1 MMDFQRFI
9 TQLEITITNDL
20 PGEESQQKMRVNYD
34 QSIELPFS
42 INNSTPAAVLIL
54 LYLEDNEIYFFLTKR
69 TDELENHKGQISLPG
84 GMQEGNE
91 KLIDTALRETQEE
104 IGINKTS
111 ISIIGKITP
120 LFVPVT
126 GFMIYPFI
134 GYSLNKLDPKMD
146 PVEVAAIF
154 SVNISDLL
162 NKENRTIEQR
172 NIRGYDVQVPYFKL
186 NDYKVWGATS
196 MILSEFRDLI
206 NSKNENLYEP
216 NWY

>member
-1 MMDFQRFI
+1 MMDFQHFI

-34 QSIELPFS
+34 QSVKLPFS
-42 INNSTPAAVLIL
+42 KNNSTPAAVLIL

-84 GMQEGNE
+84 GTQEKNE

-111 ISIIGKITP
+111 ISIIGTITP

-134 GYSLNKLDPKMD
+134 GYSLNKLDPKPD

-162 NKENRTIEQR
+162 NKENRTTEQR

-186 NDYKVWGATS
+186 NDYQVWGATS

-206 NSKNENLYEP
+206 KSINEK
-216 NWY
+216 

>member
-1 MMDFQRFI
+1 MNFQRFI
-9 TQLEITITNDL
+9 TQLKITINKDI
-20 PGEESQQKMRVNYD
+20 PGEESHQKMRVIYD

-42 INNSTPAAVLIL
+42 KINSTQAAVLIL
-54 LYLEDNEIYFFLTKR
+54 LYLADNEIYFFLTKR
-69 TDELENHKGQISLPG
+69 TDELKHHKGQISLPG
-84 GMQEGNE
+84 GTQEGNE

-111 ISIIGKITP
+111 ISIIGTITP

-134 GYSLNKLDPKMD
+134 GYSLNKLDPKPD
-146 PVEVAAIF
+146 PVEVATIF

-162 NKENRTIEQR
+162 NKENRTTEQR

-186 NDYKVWGATS
+186 NDYQVWGATS

-206 NSKNENLYEP
+206 KSINEK
-216 NWY
+216 

>member
-1 MMDFQRFI
+1 MDFQRFI
-9 TQLEITITNDL
+9 TQLKITINNDL
-20 PGEESQQKMRVNYD
+20 PGEESHQKMRVIYD

-42 INNSTPAAVLIL
+42 KINSIPAAVLIL
-54 LYLEDNEIYFFLTKR
+54 LYLADNEIYFFLTKR
-69 TDELENHKGQISLPG
+69 TDELKHHKGQISLPG
-84 GMQEGNE
+84 GTQEGNE

-111 ISIIGKITP
+111 ISIIGTITP

-134 GYSLNKLDPKMD
+134 GYSLNKLDPKVD

-154 SVNISDLL
+154 SVNITDLL

-196 MILSEFRDLI
+196 MILSEFKDLI
-206 NSKNENLYEP
+206 KSINEK
-216 NWY
+216 

>member
-1 MMDFQRFI
+1 MDFQRFI
-9 TQLEITITNDL
+9 TQLKITINNDL
-20 PGEESQQKMRVNYD
+20 PGEESHQKMRVIYD

-42 INNSTPAAVLIL
+42 KKNSIQAAVLIL
-54 LYLEDNEIYFFLTKR
+54 LYLADNEIYFFLTKR
-69 TDELENHKGQISLPG
+69 TDELKHHKGQISLPG
-84 GMQEGNE
+84 GTQEGNE

-111 ISIIGKITP
+111 ISIIGTITP

-134 GYSLNKLDPKMD
+134 GYSLNKLDPKVD

-206 NSKNENLYEP
+206 KSINEK
-216 NWY
+216 

>member
-1 MMDFQRFI
+1 MDFQRFI
-9 TQLEITITNDL
+9 TQLKIAINKDL
-20 PGEESQQKMRVNYD
+20 PGEESHQKMRVIYD

-42 INNSTPAAVLIL
+42 KINSTQAAVLIL
-54 LYLEDNEIYFFLTKR
+54 LYLADNEIYFFLTKR
-69 TDELENHKGQISLPG
+69 TDELKHHKGQISLPG
-84 GMQEGNE
+84 GTQEGNE

-111 ISIIGKITP
+111 ISIIGTITP

-134 GYSLNKLDPKMD
+134 GYSLNKLDPKPD
-146 PVEVAAIF
+146 PVEVATIF

-162 NKENRTIEQR
+162 NKENRTTEQR

-186 NDYKVWGATS
+186 NDYQVWGATS

-206 NSKNENLYEP
+206 KSINEK
-216 NWY
+216 

>member
-9 TQLEITITNDL
+9 TQLKIRINNDL
-20 PGEESQQKMRVNYD
+20 PGEESHQKMRVIYD

-42 INNSTPAAVLIL
+42 KINSTAAAVLIL
-54 LYLEDNEIYFFLTKR
+54 LYLADNEIYFFLTKR
-69 TDELENHKGQISLPG
+69 TDELKHHKGQISLPG
-84 GMQEGNE
+84 GSQEGNE

-111 ISIIGKITP
+111 ISIIGTITP

-134 GYSLNKLDPKMD
+134 GYSLNKLNPKPD
-146 PVEVAAIF
+146 PVEVATIF

-162 NKENRTIEQR
+162 NKENQTTEKR

-186 NDYKVWGATS
+186 NDYQVWGATS

-206 NSKNENLYEP
+206 KFINEK
-216 NWY
+216 

>member
-1 MMDFQRFI
+1 MDFQRFI
-9 TQLEITITNDL
+9 AQLKITINNDL
-20 PGEESQQKMRVNYD
+20 PGEESHQKMRVIYD

-42 INNSTPAAVLIL
+42 IINSIPAAVLIL
-54 LYLEDNEIYFFLTKR
+54 LYLEDSEIYFFLTKR

-84 GMQEGNE
+84 GTQEGNE

-111 ISIIGKITP
+111 ISIIGTITP

-134 GYSLNKLDPKMD
+134 GYSLNKLNPKPD
-146 PVEVAAIF
+146 PVEVATIF

-162 NKENRTIEQR
+162 NKENRTTEQR
-172 NIRGYDVQVPYFKL
+172 NIRGYNVQVPYFKL
-186 NDYKVWGATS
+186 NDYQVWGATA

-206 NSKNENLYEP
+206 KSINEK
-216 NWY
+216 

>member
-84 GMQEGNE
+84 GTQEGNE

-111 ISIIGKITP
+111 ISIIGTITP

-196 MILSEFRDLI
+196 MILSEFKDLI
-206 NSKNENLYEP
+206 KSINEK
-216 NWY
+216 

>member
-1 MMDFQRFI
+1 MDFQRFI
-9 TQLEITITNDL
+9 TQLKITINNDL
-20 PGEESQQKMRVNYD
+20 PGEESHQKMRVIYD

-42 INNSTPAAVLIL
+42 KINSTAAAVLIL
-54 LYLEDNEIYFFLTKR
+54 LYIADNEIYFFLTKR
-69 TDELENHKGQISLPG
+69 TDELKHHKGQISLPG
-84 GMQEGNE
+84 GTQEGNE

-111 ISIIGKITP
+111 ISIIGTITP

-134 GYSLNKLDPKMD
+134 GYSLNKLNPKPD
-146 PVEVAAIF
+146 PVEVATIF

-162 NKENRTIEQR
+162 NKENRTTEQR

-186 NDYKVWGATS
+186 NDYQVWGATS

-206 NSKNENLYEP
+206 KSINEK
-216 NWY
+216 

>member
-1 MMDFQRFI
+1 MDFQRFI
-9 TQLEITITNDL
+9 TQLKIIITNGL
-20 PGEESQQKMRVNYD
+20 PGEESHQKMRVIYD

-42 INNSTPAAVLIL
+42 KINSIPAAVLIL
-54 LYLEDNEIYFFLTKR
+54 LYLADNEIYFFLTKR
-69 TDELENHKGQISLPG
+69 TDELKHHKGQISLPG
-84 GMQEGNE
+84 GTQEGNE

-111 ISIIGKITP
+111 ISIIGTITP

-134 GYSLNKLDPKMD
+134 GYSLNKLDPKPD
-146 PVEVAAIF
+146 PVEVATIF

-162 NKENRTIEQR
+162 NKENRTTEQR

-186 NDYKVWGATS
+186 NDYQVWGATS

-206 NSKNENLYEP
+206 KFINEK
-216 NWY
+216 

>member
-1 MMDFQRFI
+1 MDFQRFI
-9 TQLEITITNDL
+9 TQLKIMINNDL
-20 PGEESQQKMRVNYD
+20 PGEESHQKMRVIYD

-42 INNSTPAAVLIL
+42 KINSIPAAVLIL
-54 LYLEDNEIYFFLTKR
+54 LYLADNEIYFFLTKR
-69 TDELENHKGQISLPG
+69 TDELKHHKGQISLPG
-84 GMQEGNE
+84 GTQEGNE

-111 ISIIGKITP
+111 ISIIGTITP

-134 GYSLNKLDPKMD
+134 GYSLNKLNPKPD
-146 PVEVAAIF
+146 PVEVATIF

-162 NKENRTIEQR
+162 NKENRTTEQR

-186 NDYKVWGATS
+186 NDYQVWGATS

-206 NSKNENLYEP
+206 KFINEK
-216 NWY
+216 

>member
-1 MMDFQRFI
+1 MDFQRFI
-9 TQLEITITNDL
+9 TQLKIAINKDL
-20 PGEESQQKMRVNYD
+20 PGEESHQKMRVIYD

-42 INNSTPAAVLIL
+42 KINSTQAAVLIL
-54 LYLEDNEIYFFLTKR
+54 LYLADNEIYFFLTKR
-69 TDELENHKGQISLPG
+69 TDELKHHKGQISLPG
-84 GMQEGNE
+84 GTQEGNE

-111 ISIIGKITP
+111 ISIIGTITP

-134 GYSLNKLDPKMD
+134 GYSLNKLDPKLD
-146 PVEVAAIF
+146 PIEVEAIF

-206 NSKNENLYEP
+206 KSINEK
-216 NWY
+216 

>member
-1 MMDFQRFI
+1 MDFQHFI
-9 TQLEITITNDL
+9 TQLKITINNDL
-20 PGEESQQKMRVNYD
+20 PGEESHQKMRVIYD

-42 INNSTPAAVLIL
+42 KINSIPAAVLIL
-54 LYLEDNEIYFFLTKR
+54 LYLADNEIYFFLTKR
-69 TDELENHKGQISLPG
+69 TNELKHHKGQISLPG
-84 GMQEGNE
+84 GTQEGNE

-111 ISIIGKITP
+111 ISIIGTITP

-134 GYSLNKLDPKMD
+134 GYSLYKLNPKPD
-146 PVEVAAIF
+146 PVEVATIF

-162 NKENRTIEQR
+162 NKENRTTEQR

-186 NDYKVWGATS
+186 NDYQVWGATS

-206 NSKNENLYEP
+206 KFINEK
-216 NWY
+216 

>member
-1 MMDFQRFI
+1 MDFQRFI
-9 TQLEITITNDL
+9 TQLKITINNDL
-20 PGEESQQKMRVNYD
+20 PGEESHQKMRVIYD

-42 INNSTPAAVLIL
+42 KINSIPAAVLIL
-54 LYLEDNEIYFFLTKR
+54 LYLADNETYFFLTKR
-69 TDELENHKGQISLPG
+69 TDDLKHHKGQISLPG
-84 GMQEGNE
+84 GTQEGNE

-111 ISIIGKITP
+111 ISIIGTITP

-134 GYSLNKLDPKMD
+134 GYSLNKLNPKPD
-146 PVEVAAIF
+146 PVEVATIF

-162 NKENRTIEQR
+162 NKENRTTEQR

-186 NDYKVWGATS
+186 NDYQVWGATS

-206 NSKNENLYEP
+206 KFINEK
-216 NWY
+216 

>member
-1 MMDFQRFI
+1 MMNFQRFI

-20 PGEESQQKMRVNYD
+20 PGEESHQKMRVNYD

-42 INNSTPAAVLIL
+42 KNKSTPAAVLIL
-54 LYLEDNEIYFFLTKR
+54 LYSEDNEIYFFLTKR
-69 TDELENHKGQISLPG
+69 TDELEHHKGQISLPG
-84 GMQEGNE
+84 GTQEGNE

-111 ISIIGKITP
+111 ISIIGTITP

-134 GYSLNKLDPKMD
+134 GYSLNKPDPKPD

-172 NIRGYDVQVPYFKL
+172 SIGGYDVQVPYFKL
-186 NDYKVWGATS
+186 NDYQVWGATS

-206 NSKNENLYEP
+206 KSINEK
-216 NWY
+216 

>member
-20 PGEESQQKMRVNYD
+20 PSEESQQKMRVNYD

-84 GMQEGNE
+84 GTQEGNE

-111 ISIIGKITP
+111 ISIIGTLTP

-134 GYSLNKLDPKMD
+134 GYSLNKLNPKPD
-146 PVEVAAIF
+146 PVEVATIF

-162 NKENRTIEQR
+162 NKENQTTEQR

-186 NDYKVWGATS
+186 NDYQVWGATS

-206 NSKNENLYEP
+206 KSINEK
-216 NWY
+216 

>member
-1 MMDFQRFI
+1 MDFQRFI
-9 TQLEITITNDL
+9 TQLKITINNDL
-20 PGEESQQKMRVNYD
+20 PGEESHQKMRVIYD

-42 INNSTPAAVLIL
+42 KINSTAAAVLIL
-54 LYLEDNEIYFFLTKR
+54 LYLADNEIYFFLTKR
-69 TDELENHKGQISLPG
+69 TDELKHHKGQISLPG
-84 GMQEGNE
+84 GTQEGNE

-111 ISIIGKITP
+111 ISIIGTITP

-134 GYSLNKLDPKMD
+134 GYSLNKLNPKPD
-146 PVEVAAIF
+146 PVEVATIF

-162 NKENRTIEQR
+162 NKENRTTEQR

-186 NDYKVWGATS
+186 NDYQVWGATS

-206 NSKNENLYEP
+206 KSINEK
-216 NWY
+216 

>member
-1 MMDFQRFI
+1 MNFQRFI
-9 TQLEITITNDL
+9 TQLKITINNDL
-20 PGEESQQKMRVNYD
+20 PGEESHQKMRVIYD

-42 INNSTPAAVLIL
+42 KINSIPAAVLIL
-54 LYLEDNEIYFFLTKR
+54 LYLADNKIYFFLTKR
-69 TDELENHKGQISLPG
+69 TDELKHHKGQISLPG
-84 GMQEGNE
+84 GTQEGNE

-111 ISIIGKITP
+111 ISIIGTITP

-134 GYSLNKLDPKMD
+134 GYSLNKLNPKPD
-146 PVEVAAIF
+146 PVEVATIF

-162 NKENRTIEQR
+162 NKENRTTEQR

-186 NDYKVWGATS
+186 NDYQVWGATS

-206 NSKNENLYEP
+206 KFINEK
-216 NWY
+216 

>member
-1 MMDFQRFI
+1 MDFLHFI
-9 TQLEITITNDL
+9 AQLKIAVDNDI
-20 PGEESQQKMRVNYD
+20 PGERSHRKMQVNYNK
-34 QSIELPFS
+34 SFKLPFS
-42 INNSTPAAVLIL
+42 KNNSTPAAVLIL

-84 GMQEGNE
+84 GTQEGNE

-111 ISIIGKITP
+111 ISIIGTITP

-134 GYSLNKLDPKMD
+134 GYSLNKLSPKPD
-146 PVEVAAIF
+146 PVEVATIF

-162 NKENRTIEQR
+162 NKENRTTEQR

-186 NDYKVWGATS
+186 NDYQVWGATS

-206 NSKNENLYEP
+206 KFINEK
-216 NWY
+216 

>member
-84 GMQEGNE
+84 GTQEGNE

-206 NSKNENLYEP
+206 ISIN
-216 NWY
+216 

>member
-1 MMDFQRFI
+1 MDFQRFI
-9 TQLEITITNDL
+9 TQLKITINNDL
-20 PGEESQQKMRVNYD
+20 PGEESHQKMRVIYD

-42 INNSTPAAVLIL
+42 KINSIPAAVLIL
-54 LYLEDNEIYFFLTKR
+54 LYLADNEIYFFLTKR
-69 TDELENHKGQISLPG
+69 TDELKHHKGQISLPG
-84 GMQEGNE
+84 GTQEGNE

-111 ISIIGKITP
+111 ISIIGTITP

-134 GYSLNKLDPKMD
+134 GYSLNKLNPKPD
-146 PVEVAAIF
+146 PVEVATIF

-162 NKENRTIEQR
+162 NKENRTTEIR

-186 NDYKVWGATS
+186 NDYQVWGATS

-206 NSKNENLYEP
+206 KFINEN
-216 NWY
+216 

>member
-1 MMDFQRFI
+1 MNFQRFI
-9 TQLEITITNDL
+9 TQLKITINKDL
-20 PGEESQQKMRVNYD
+20 PGEESHQKMRVIYD

-42 INNSTPAAVLIL
+42 KINSTQAAVLIL
-54 LYLEDNEIYFFLTKR
+54 LYLADNEIYFFLTKR
-69 TDELENHKGQISLPG
+69 TDELKHHKGQISLPG
-84 GMQEGNE
+84 GTQEGNE

-111 ISIIGKITP
+111 ISIIGTITP

-134 GYSLNKLDPKMD
+134 GYSLNKLNPKPD
-146 PVEVAAIF
+146 PVEVATIF

-162 NKENRTIEQR
+162 NKENRTTEQR

-186 NDYKVWGATS
+186 NDYQVWGATS

-206 NSKNENLYEP
+206 KSINEK
-216 NWY
+216 

>member
-20 PGEESQQKMRVNYD
+20 PGEESHQKMRVIYD

-42 INNSTPAAVLIL
+42 KINSTQAAVLIL
-54 LYLEDNEIYFFLTKR
+54 LYLADNEIYFFLTKR
-69 TDELENHKGQISLPG
+69 TDELKHHKGQISLPG
-84 GMQEGNE
+84 GTQEGNE

-111 ISIIGKITP
+111 ISIIGTITP

-134 GYSLNKLDPKMD
+134 GYSLNKLDPKLD
-146 PVEVAAIF
+146 PIEVEAIF

-206 NSKNENLYEP
+206 KSINEK
-216 NWY
+216 

>member
-9 TQLEITITNDL
+9 TQLKITINKDI
-20 PGEESQQKMRVNYD
+20 PGEESHQKMRVIYD

-42 INNSTPAAVLIL
+42 KINSTQAAVLIL
-54 LYLEDNEIYFFLTKR
+54 LYLADNEIYFFLTKR
-69 TDELENHKGQISLPG
+69 TDELKHHKGQISLPG
-84 GMQEGNE
+84 GTQEGNE

-111 ISIIGKITP
+111 ISIIGTITP

-134 GYSLNKLDPKMD
+134 GYSLNKLDPKPD

-162 NKENRTIEQR
+162 SKENRTIEKR
-172 NIRGYDVQVPYFKL
+172 TIRGYDVQVPYFKL
-186 NDYKVWGATS
+186 SDYKVWDATS

-206 NSKNENLYEP
+206 KSINGK
-216 NWY
+216 

>member
-1 MMDFQRFI
+1 MMNFQRFI

-34 QSIELPFS
+34 QFIELPFS
-42 INNSTPAAVLIL
+42 KNNSTPAAVLIL

-69 TDELENHKGQISLPG
+69 TDKLKNHKGQISLPG
-84 GMQEGNE
+84 GTQEGNE

-104 IGINKTS
+104 IGINKNS
-111 ISIIGKITP
+111 ISIIGTMTP
-120 LFVPVT
+120 LFVPIT

-134 GYSLNKLDPKMD
+134 GYSLNKPNPKPD

-172 NIRGYDVQVPYFKL
+172 SIDGYDVQVPYFKL
-186 NDYKVWGATS
+186 NDYQVWGATS

-206 NSKNENLYEP
+206 KSINEK
-216 NWY
+216 

>member
-1 MMDFQRFI
+1 MDFQRFI
-9 TQLEITITNDL
+9 TQLKITINKDL
-20 PGEESQQKMRVNYD
+20 PGEESHQKMRVIYD

-42 INNSTPAAVLIL
+42 KINSTQAAVLIL
-54 LYLEDNEIYFFLTKR
+54 LYLADNEIYFFLTKR
-69 TDELENHKGQISLPG
+69 TDELKHHKGQISLPG
-84 GMQEGNE
+84 GTQEGNE

-111 ISIIGKITP
+111 ISIIGTITP

-134 GYSLNKLDPKMD
+134 GYSLNKLNPKPD
-146 PVEVAAIF
+146 PVEVAKIF

-162 NKENRTIEQR
+162 NKENRTTEQR

-186 NDYKVWGATS
+186 NDYQVWGATS

-206 NSKNENLYEP
+206 KSINEK
-216 NWY
+216 

>member
-20 PGEESQQKMRVNYD
+20 PSEESQQKMRVNYD

-84 GMQEGNE
+84 GTQEGNE

-104 IGINKTS
+104 IGINKNS
-111 ISIIGKITP
+111 ISIIGTMTP
-120 LFVPVT
+120 LFVPIT

-134 GYSLNKLDPKMD
+134 GYSLNKLDPKLD

-172 NIRGYDVQVPYFKL
+172 NIRGYDVQVTYFKL

-196 MILSEFRDLI
+196 MILSEFKDLI
-206 NSKNENLYEP
+206 KSINEK
-216 NWY
+216 

>member
-1 MMDFQRFI
+1 MDFQRFI
-9 TQLEITITNDL
+9 TQLKITINKDL
-20 PGEESQQKMRVNYD
+20 PGEESHQKMRVIYD

-42 INNSTPAAVLIL
+42 KINSTQAAVLIL
-54 LYLEDNEIYFFLTKR
+54 LYLADNEIYFFLTKR
-69 TDELENHKGQISLPG
+69 TDELKHHKGQISLPG
-84 GMQEGNE
+84 GTQEGNE

-111 ISIIGKITP
+111 ISIIGTITP

-134 GYSLNKLDPKMD
+134 GYSLNKLDPKLD
-146 PVEVAAIF
+146 PIEVEAIF

-206 NSKNENLYEP
+206 KSINEK
-216 NWY
+216 

>member
-1 MMDFQRFI
+1 MDFQRFI
-9 TQLEITITNDL
+9 TQLKIAINKDL
-20 PGEESQQKMRVNYD
+20 PGEESHQKMRVIYD

-42 INNSTPAAVLIL
+42 KINSTQAAILIL
-54 LYLEDNEIYFFLTKR
+54 LYLADNEIYFFLTKR
-69 TDELENHKGQISLPG
+69 TDELKHHKGQISLPG
-84 GMQEGNE
+84 GTQEGNE

-111 ISIIGKITP
+111 ISIIGTITP

-134 GYSLNKLDPKMD
+134 GYSLNKLDPKPD
-146 PVEVAAIF
+146 PVEVATIF

-162 NKENRTIEQR
+162 NKENRTTEQR
-172 NIRGYDVQVPYFKL
+172 NISGYDVQVPYFKL
-186 NDYKVWGATS
+186 NDYQVWGATS

-206 NSKNENLYEP
+206 KSINEK
-216 NWY
+216 